1 MIQTTVTTMTGLR
14 LALLSSMILTT
25 LLLPGCSKQD
35 DSKGRKSQMAESGMA
50 ADVSSVS
57 VDDIQPDA
65 TSYDCTSMAGSADK
79 RSWCLGLQ
87 AWNDSEYHSR
97 DDRARDEFI
106 EGWRLGSLDAQ
117 QAVNPG
123 IEQLQSRPMAAAGYE
138 SGYIN
143 VLDAIGVIEYE
154 CSEGAE
160 TDNEY
165 RDRWCEAAAAF
176 NRARL
181 ASPTNAVLRG
191 TYINGYM
198 SGRAIALTLPTSME
212 SLFGGEQSSVDGKR
226 AIDEPTDH
234 SPKAIRIFHQGFND
248 GFQAMLDTVRESVN
262 QVMEQMQNLD
272 VMPGMEGMPDMDGMP
287 PGMME
292 SFDPSN
298 P

>member
-1 MIQTTVTTMTGLR
+1 MGCVCHRDFRAARSTSAEQVEVQSDMIQTTVTTMTGLR

-65 TSYDCTSMAGSADK
+65 TSYDCTSVAGSADK

-87 AWNDSEYHSR
+87 AWNDSEYQP

-123 IEQLQSRPMAAAGYE
+123 IEQLQSRPAAAAGYE

-176 NRARL
+176 NRPFGL
-181 ASPTNAVLRG
+181 ANQCGFAGHLYQWLYVG
-191 TYINGYM
+191 
-198 SGRAIALTLPTSME
+198 
-212 SLFGGEQSSVDGKR
+212 SSHCSDLADLHGIPVWR
-226 AIDEPTDH
+226 
-234 SPKAIRIFHQGFND
+234 
-248 GFQAMLDTVRESVN
+248 
-262 QVMEQMQNLD
+262 
-272 VMPGMEGMPDMDGMP
+272 
-287 PGMME
+287 
-292 SFDPSN
+292 
-298 P
+298 